1 MRSKTDPSGSDRSTE
16 FCGAIL
22 AAGMGSR
29 IRPLSLSLPKP
40 LLPVCNKPIIQYQ
53 IEEMKRIGITDIYIV
68 IGHLKNKIRAV
79 LKDGSQLGVRIT
91 YVEQKE
97 MLGIAHAVGQLENHI
112 QKPFLLWLGD
122 IYFIPQHIE
131 QLIDTHRSKKASA
144 VLAVKKEPDFNLLKK
159 NYAVLLDDAGRVQRV
174 FEKPRYLLNNLKGC
188 GIYFFD
194 LTIFD
199 AIRRTPRTAMRDEYE
214 ITTAIQ
220 ILLEDGAAVYPAEVV
235 AWDMNV
241 TFATDLLACNR
252 RQLERLGENKVIGA
266 GCKIHASAQIIN
278 SVIGPRVKIKHPIT
292 VTDSTILE
300 GVSWNS
306 KKDIRSCLVTRN
318 EVFEATT
325 HV

>member
-1 MRSKTDPSGSDRSTE
+1 VGNTDHSE

-22 AAGMGSR
+22 AAGRGSR

-53 IEEMKRIGITDIYIV
+53 IEAMKHIGITDIYIV
-68 IGHLKNKIRAV
+68 IGHLKNKITAL
-79 LKDGSQLGVRIT
+79 LKDGSQLGVNIT

-122 IYFIPQHIE
+122 IFFIPQNIE
-131 QLIDTHRSKKASA
+131 QMLQWHQRKQASA
-144 VLAVKKEPDFNLLKK
+144 VLAVKKESDFNLLKK
-159 NYAVLLDDAGRVQRV
+159 NYAVLLDETQQVRRV

-194 LTIFD
+194 LSIFD

-220 ILLEDGAAVYPAEVV
+220 ILLEDGSAVFPAEVIE
-235 AWDMNV
+235 WDMNV
-241 TFATDLLACNR
+241 TYATDLLACNR
-252 RQLERLGENKVIGA
+252 KQLERLGESKLLGP
-266 GCKIHASAQIIN
+266 GCQIHPRARIIN

-292 VTDSTILE
+292 VSNSTILA
-300 GVSWNS
+300 GVSWHA
-306 KKDIRSCLVTRN
+306 KKDIRSCLVTKN
-318 EVFEATT
+318 EVFAEKQHA
-325 HV
+325 